1 MKHPFFTPK
10 LGRIAGFLVA
20 YVVCLAASQS
30 VVLAQKADARS
41 QLLVSPAWLAAHIND
56 PKLVLLQVG
65 DAEEYMNEHIAG
77 ARFVSLRSI
86 SKPDTHQDNALHLE
100 MLDADALRTALEKL
114 GISDDSKIVVYY
126 GNDWITPSTRVV
138 FTLDYAGLGSRVV
151 LLDGG
156 MQAWKKSGGKTTD
169 AVSPKTVGKLSPL
182 QLRTPLIVDA
192 NWVKDN
198 IGKPGIVVV
207 DARAAGF
214 YDGVQ
219 TGSGMTAPHRT
230 GHIAGA
236 KSVPF
241 TEIADDNNV
250 FRSQAELAALFA
262 KAGVKPGDTV
272 VTYCHI
278 GQQGTGT
285 LFAARLLG
293 YPVKLY
299 DGSFEDW
306 SARTELPVENPAAS
320 ARK

>member
-1 MKHPFFTPK
+1 MSQSCRTLRHLTLCV
-10 LGRIAGFLVA
+10 LGVA
-20 YVVCLAASQS
+20 VCLMLKPAIIM
-30 VVLAQKADARS
+30 AQKADQRT
-41 QLLVSPAWLAAHIND
+41 QLLVSTAWLAQHVND
-56 PKLVLLQVG
+56 PNVVLLQVG

-86 SKPDTHQDNALHLE
+86 SRPNNHTDNALSLE
-100 MLDADALRTALEKL
+100 MLSADSLRTALEKL
-114 GISDDSKIVVYY
+114 GVSDNSKVVVYY
-126 GNDWITPSTRVV
+126 GNDWVTPATRTL
-138 FTLDYAGLGSRVV
+138 FTLDYAGLGSHVV

-156 MQAWKKSGGKTTD
+156 MQAWKKNGGKVTD
-169 AVSPKTVGKLSPL
+169 AVSPKTAGKLSPL
-182 QLRTPLIVDA
+182 QLRPLIVDA
-192 NWVKDN
+192 NWVKAN
-198 IGKPGIVVV
+198 IGKPGIAVV

-219 TGSGMTAPHRT
+219 TGSGMSLQHRT

-241 TEIADDNNV
+241 TGIADDDNF

-262 KAGVKPGDTV
+262 KAAVKPGDTV
-272 VTYCHI
+272 VAYCHI
-278 GQQGTGT
+278 GQQATGT

-306 SARTELPVENPAAS
+306 SAHADLPVENPAAKS
-320 ARK
+320 GGSR

>member
-1 MKHPFFTPK
+1 MLQPSPAHT
-10 LGRIAGFLVA
+10 LRRTALFLLA
-20 YVVCLAASQS
+20 CALCATAPVVM
-30 VVLAQKADARS
+30 AQKPDQRS

-56 PKLVLLQVG
+56 PNLVLLQVG
-65 DAEEYMNEHIAG
+65 DAEEYMNVHIAG
-77 ARFVSLRSI
+77 ARFASLRSI
-86 SKPDTHQDNALHLE
+86 SKPDTHEDNALHLE
-100 MLDADALRTALEKL
+100 MLPAEGLRTALEKL
-114 GISDDSKIVVYY
+114 GISDDSKVVVYY
-126 GNDWITPSTRVV
+126 GSDWVTPSTRVV

-156 MQAWKKSGGKTTD
+156 MQAWKRSGGKVTD
-169 AVSPKTVGKLSPL
+169 AVSPKTAGKLSPL

-192 NWVKDN
+192 NWVKSN

-219 TGSGMTAPHRT
+219 TGSGMTSPHRT

-241 TEIADDNNV
+241 TGISDDQNV

-262 KAGVKPGDTV
+262 KANVQPGDTV
-272 VTYCHI
+272 VAYCHV
-278 GQQGTGT
+278 GQQATGT

-306 SARTELPVENPAAS
+306 SAHTDFPVENPS
-320 ARK
+320 AKGGSH